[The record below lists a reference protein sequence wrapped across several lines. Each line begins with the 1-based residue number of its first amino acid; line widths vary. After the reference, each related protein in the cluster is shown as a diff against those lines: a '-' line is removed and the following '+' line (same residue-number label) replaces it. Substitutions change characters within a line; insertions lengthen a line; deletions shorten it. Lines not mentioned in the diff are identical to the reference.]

1 MTGRIRNEFGSNWW
15 SKKWNN
21 AISSFTISSRVD
33 KGREY
38 VREGNVLNLEI
49 SNGKIEAEVQ
59 GSKLIAYKVVMEID
73 SFNAEQWK
81 KIMNIMSQKA
91 IFCAKLL
98 SGEMPENIE
107 EAFKEGGV
115 SLFPKKQIHLITN
128 CSCLDVANPCKHIA
142 AVHYMIG
149 LEFDKDPFVILKLRG
164 MDKEHFLKALRV
176 LRSGSEGDLIKRK
189 AKIHRRSRRTID
201 DLKREFE
208 SFNKIDDKILNMKF
222 SYETPQVKHGAIKT
236 LGIPD
241 FCTSDDEFKCK
252 MSTAYTSTEE
262 ETRKYIDGIGK
273 YIDQIKKY
281 TDEIENKE

>member
-33 KGREY
+33 SGREY
-38 VREGNVLNLEI
+38 ARDGNVLSIEL

-59 GSKLIAYKVVMEID
+59 GSGLIAYKVDMQIE
-73 SFNAEQWK
+73 SFSKQQWE
-81 KIMNIMSQKA
+81 KIMHIMAQKA

-98 SGEMPENIE
+98 NGEMPENIE

-115 SLFPKKQIHLITN
+115 SLFPKKQIHLITH
-128 CSCLDVANPCKHIA
+128 CSCTDVANPCKHIA
-142 AVHYMIG
+142 AVHYMLG

-164 MDKEHFLKALRV
+164 MDKEQFLKALRT
-176 LRSGSEGDLIKRK
+176 LRSGNEGEQVKRK
-189 AKIHRRSRRTID
+189 AKIHRRSRKTIE

-208 SFNKIDDKILNMKF
+208 NFNRVDEDVLNMTF
-222 SYETPQVKHGAIKT
+222 SYVTPEVKQGVMKT

-241 FCTSDDEFKCK
+241 FCIDGDEFRCK
-252 MSTAYTSTEE
+252 MRTAYTSTEE
-262 ETRKYIDGIGK
+262 ETRKYID
-273 YIDQIKKY
+273 KK
-281 TDEIENKE
+281 